1 MRVGPQYVLAARG
14 YGTLEVGCPIF
25 TAIKSGPCGRKVVK
39 QLALC
44 RLDRARA
51 RRGAGERNLARIAPV
66 SVLWPEEIGPA
77 GMESSESIFLTS
89 SASGMPVAGGMQSG
103 GEIPAKPAPVV
114 SLGRAGLRR
123 RGEFPMVSQTMLK
136 QRTGKQNG
144 FSLIEL
150 LIVVAIILIIA
161 AIAIP
166 NLLRAKMAANE
177 ASAVAS
183 LRTIN
188 TAMITYQSSY
198 PTVGYATTLS
208 NLGGVS
214 PCAPSST
221 TACLIDS
228 VLASGVKSG
237 YNFTATG
244 SGGPPSVQY
253 YATAIPTAVNQT
265 GIRSF
270 CSFEDA
276 VVRVQPTGTGIPSEA
291 ACESLLPLNQ

>member
-1 MRVGPQYVLAARG
+1 MVRETTFPQ
-14 YGTLEVGCPIF
+14 
-25 TAIKSGPCGRKVVK
+25 RK
-39 QLALC
+39 
-44 RLDRARA
+44 
-51 RRGAGERNLARIAPV
+51 
-66 SVLWPEEIGPA
+66 
-77 GMESSESIFLTS
+77 
-89 SASGMPVAGGMQSG
+89 
-103 GEIPAKPAPVV
+103 
-114 SLGRAGLRR
+114 
-123 RGEFPMVSQTMLK
+123 FPQ
-136 QRTGKQNG
+136 GG

-177 ASAVAS
+177 ASAVQS
-183 LRTIN
+183 MHTIN

-214 PCAPSST
+214 PCTPSST

-228 VLASGVKSG
+228 VLASGIKSG
-237 YNFTATG
+237 YTFTAAG
-244 SGGPPSVQY
+244 AGGPPAVQY
-253 YATAIPTAVNQT
+253 YATAVPQAVNQT

-270 CSFEDA
+270 CAFEDA
-276 VVRVQPTGTGIPSEA
+276 VVRVQPSGAGIPSEA